1 MLPNRKDGR
10 RLDYHRHHSLHFSNV
25 FPIHF
30 NYKAFIHSR
39 VLSYAQHTHHI
50 DVYYVFLYFELK
62 SFEYFNVFIFI
73 LILIIKNILSLN
85 IKNP

>member
-50 DVYYVFLYFELK
+50 DVYYVFL
-62 SFEYFNVFIFI
+62 
-73 LILIIKNILSLN
+73 
-85 IKNP
+85 